1 MNKKHT
7 GTQTERIYRMH
18 FPTNHKQET
27 NIHPSLP
34 KQKKKVLNRFP
45 HFFKNCRYEKEHA
58 KNVLQRV
65 KWN

>member
-34 KQKKKVLNRFP
+34 KQ
-45 HFFKNCRYEKEHA
+45 
-58 KNVLQRV
+58 
-65 KWN
+65 